1 MRIGDSF
8 IGEGSKRVFL
18 SKLFVQQTETIGISG
33 IQEKFKEPT
42 PPPSA
47 ETALR
52 PRAIFSADHEPGR
65 RGVGGGGGPGRRVV
79 AVGVGRRD
87 VGVAARQRRRADA
100 VVDAQH
106 RLVHVRLR
114 GRPGRVVEHGRRR
127 VVCGVVHGRVRPAG
141 VAVRRR
147 PAGRG
152 RTRVAEVVPPRGGR
166 RRRRRRRRRWLVDRL
181 GRRAAVA
188 RRTPGGDAGGRAHG
202 QAAGPGGRRHAVAA
216 VPAPQT
222 PAAGRPVRVRG
233 VLTEVR
239 QRGAAVAARPPG
251 PRPRRPPVP
260 GLPAGGLRQTLL
272 VGPAPGRA
280 LGPPPGDGLA
290 GPGRRA
296 AAANVRA
303 VRLAGRERHVA
314 VPARARGAQNGRA
327 VHVRRVRADVRRRRV
342 AGPARPAQ
350 PRVRVPRAPAAAPLR
365 RVRPSQQ
372 RRTPAAEAPI
382 APLNASLRIIT
393 CTVCYMCIN
402 VTILLCIVSRTG
414 YVPAPCTACGRVRGG
429 NHRPL
434 TKFSDRC
441 IAAAVLK

>member
-1 MRIGDSF
+1 MRSVTVLSERGPSEF
-8 IGEGSKRVFL
+8 LYRNYLYNRPKQSVSRVYEKNSKN
-18 SKLFVQQTETIGISG
+18 
-33 IQEKFKEPT
+33 P

-52 PRAIFSADHEPGR
+52 PRGAFFSADHEPGR
-65 RGVGGGGGPGRRVV
+65 RGGGGGGGPGRRVV

-100 VVDAQH
+100 VVDAQR
-106 RLVHVRLR
+106 RLVRVRLR

-152 RTRVAEVVPPRGGR
+152 RTRVAEVVPPRG
-166 RRRRRRRRRWLVDRL
+166 RRRRRRRWRGLVDRL

-202 QAAGPGGRRHAVAA
+202 QAAGPGWRRRHAVAA
-216 VPAPQT
+216 VPAPQP
-222 PAAGRPVRVRG
+222 PATGRPVRVRG
-233 VLTEVR
+233 VLAKVR

-251 PRPRRPPVP
+251 PRPPRPPVP

-314 VPARARGAQNGRA
+314 VPARARGAQDGRA

-350 PRVRVPRAPAAAPLR
+350 PRVRVPRAPAAAPVR
-365 RVRPSQQ
+365 RVRPSQP
-372 RRTPAAEAPI
+372 RRTAAAEAPV
-382 APLNASLRIIT
+382 APLNAGGRGPRI
-393 CTVCYMCIN
+393 V
-402 VTILLCIVSRTG
+402 
-414 YVPAPCTACGRVRGG
+414 
-429 NHRPL
+429 
-434 TKFSDRC
+434 
-441 IAAAVLK
+441 